1 LLLIL
6 LILIIFPL
14 IQSAQFQTTQSKY
27 SLSVT
32 FFADNFK
39 QYVTN
44 RCKVWLN
51 KNIVIL
57 IVPIYYQP
65 MIQSLNQNLNV
76 GTIKFVEENTLISKI
91 LMKTHVMNAK
101 MRTLCIFTIIIVRNN
116 DKI

>member
-1 LLLIL
+1 
-6 LILIIFPL
+6 
-14 IQSAQFQTTQSKY
+14 
-27 SLSVT
+27 
-32 FFADNFK
+32 
-39 QYVTN
+39 
-44 RCKVWLN
+44 
-51 KNIVIL
+51 
-57 IVPIYYQP
+57 